1 MAKIYDKKRKEI
13 LWEDQDGDFL
23 CYLEETWW
31 EVCDVLA
38 TKKLDGHD
46 TYDQWLMRVERDMDR
61 LLDTLNSYDPT
72 AADIIDREILG

>member
-46 TYDQWLMRVERDMDR
+46 TYD
-61 LLDTLNSYDPT
+61 
-72 AADIIDREILG
+72 